1 MRHLEQFGEHAT
13 LQTFSADVPGD
24 GEVASFGMKYSGLP
38 DFRVAVRLEE
48 LSLSIRML
56 RSTAARMIRHRSLW
70 PDKGRGALMD
80 IAEAAIVPTKTDVI
94 LDPRTGD
101 RTVIAQSADQPPV
114 AIRLTPFEAE
124 ILLERLLMLKRL
136 SKN

>member
-1 MRHLEQFGEHAT
+1 
-13 LQTFSADVPGD
+13 
-24 GEVASFGMKYSGLP
+24 MKYSGLP

-48 LSLSIRML
+48 LSLSVRML
-56 RSTAARMIRHRSLW
+56 RSTAARMIRQRSLW